1 MSDDGAPDHG
11 APDLARMHRERHG
24 RLVGSIRDQGF
35 DAIMLLGQGNVSYA
49 TGTRVVASDQARAIH
64 RRPLALVTADGEAP
78 HVWTWYPDGVPAWLP
93 PDRVHPGLDLECDDG
108 ARALLDALP
117 AGRVGIDEVTMPVR
131 TALRAADRDVGDA
144 GPALAVAKGVKT
156 SDELACIRR
165 AQAINEAAIAALL
178 PHVVPGVTGI
188 ELSGQ
193 FLESIFALGAT
204 ANNVDP
210 IWQAMPATIAEG
222 PWSGTGGL
230 VFPLSADDRPF
241 VEDDLVW
248 VDNGLAYEGYMS
260 DYGHTWVVGRDPDAL
275 QRDQARRWR
284 DLVGAVLAVV
294 RAGASARDLT
304 RAAVEAVGT
313 TSAGRPWLP
322 HLYLAHG
329 SGTESAEP
337 PFIGTDLGD
346 EFDETIVLEA
356 GNVIVL
362 EPVIWDDGHGGF
374 RAEQI
379 VAVTA
384 TGWTPLSHLR
394 WDGWE

>member
-1 MSDDGAPDHG
+1 
-11 APDLARMHRERHG
+11 
-24 RLVGSIRDQGF
+24 
-35 DAIMLLGQGNVSYA
+35 
-49 TGTRVVASDQARAIH
+49 
-64 RRPLALVTADGEAP
+64 
-78 HVWTWYPDGVPAWLP
+78 
-93 PDRVHPGLDLECDDG
+93 
-108 ARALLDALP
+108 
-117 AGRVGIDEVTMPVR
+117 
-131 TALRAADRDVGDA
+131 
-144 GPALAVAKGVKT
+144 
-156 SDELACIRR
+156 
-165 AQAINEAAIAALL
+165 
-178 PHVVPGVTGI
+178 
-188 ELSGQ
+188 
-193 FLESIFALGAT
+193 
-204 ANNVDP
+204 
-210 IWQAMPATIAEG
+210 
-222 PWSGTGGL
+222 

-313 TSAGRPWLP
+313 ASAGRPWLP